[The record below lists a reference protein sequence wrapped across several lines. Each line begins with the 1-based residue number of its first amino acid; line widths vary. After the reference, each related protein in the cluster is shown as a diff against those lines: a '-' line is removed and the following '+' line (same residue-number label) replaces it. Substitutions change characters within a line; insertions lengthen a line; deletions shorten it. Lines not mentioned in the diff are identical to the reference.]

1 MRPVLL
7 LLPLALAACGGRMQP
22 AQLAGSS
29 WQLVELRSGAESR
42 RVEQPARY
50 TMAFDQPDEV
60 SLQLDCNRGRGRAE
74 VTPTGF
80 SGGRVA
86 FGAIATTR
94 AMCPPGSLDT
104 QVARG
109 LSGTLLY
116 TLEGDTLRL
125 SGPGGA
131 QQVWRRAAE

>member
-1 MRPVLL
+1 MRRLL
-7 LLPLALAACGGRMQP
+7 LLAPLALAACGGRMQP
-22 AQLAGSS
+22 AQLAGTA
-29 WQLVELRSGAESR
+29 WHLQELRSGGEIR
-42 RVEQPARY
+42 RIEQPALY

-60 SLQLDCNRGRGRAE
+60 ALRLDCNRGRGRAE

-86 FGAIATTR
+86 FGPVATTR
-94 AMCPPGSLDT
+94 AMCPPGSLDG

-116 TLEGDTLRL
+116 TLQGDTLRL

>member
-1 MRPVLL
+1 MRRLLVLA
-7 LLPLALAACGGRMQP
+7 PLALVACGGRMQP
-22 AQLAGSS
+22 AQLAGTA
-29 WQLVELRSGAESR
+29 WQLEELRIGAESR
-42 RVEQPARY
+42 RIEQPARY

-60 SLQLDCNRGRGRAE
+60 SLLLDCNRGRGRAE

-86 FGAIATTR
+86 FGPVATTR

-116 TLEGDTLRL
+116 TLQGDTLRL
-125 SGPGGA
+125 NGPGGA